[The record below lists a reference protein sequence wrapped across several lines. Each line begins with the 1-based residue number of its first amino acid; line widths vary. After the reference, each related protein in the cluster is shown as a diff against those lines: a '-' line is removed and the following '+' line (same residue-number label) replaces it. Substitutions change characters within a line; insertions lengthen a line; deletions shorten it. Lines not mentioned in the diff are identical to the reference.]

1 MFDGDVAKTYEVT
14 IDKSR
19 GCDANDL
26 SVTLAWIEE
35 GSPPGC
41 TKCLLND
48 LDLYVT
54 ERGKDSKRYHP
65 NGRSIKDHSNN
76 VERVVIDGAEDG
88 SSYTIYV
95 EAYNLNSL
103 SQKYALVATG
113 CFGGR
118 TNTLDTAQNVFSS
131 QSDGG
136 GGSDSTNRSIIIV
149 CASVGGVIVVCLCFA
164 LFRRHQQ
171 KSKKKEKEK
180 EKKAT
185 QKKVAQ
191 KKVMQNSK
199 QKSKQKE
206 KPHKKQKA
214 KPKGKPHKKQT
225 GGSAGP
231 ESRLKRERPRKC

>member
-1 MFDGDVAKTYEVT
+1 MFDGDVARTYEVT

-54 ERGKDSKRYHP
+54 ERGKDSKVYHP

-118 TNTLDTAQNVFSS
+118 TNTLGTAQNVFSS

-136 GGSDSTNRSIIIV
+136 GGSDSTNRAIIIV

-180 EKKAT
+180 KAT

-191 KKVMQNSK
+191 KKATQKKATQNT
-199 QKSKQKE
+199 KQKE
-206 KPHKKQKA
+206 KPHKNQKA
-214 KPKGKPHKKQT
+214 EQKGKPHKKQT
-225 GGSAGP
+225 GESAAP
-231 ESRLKRERPRKC
+231 ESKLKRERPRKC